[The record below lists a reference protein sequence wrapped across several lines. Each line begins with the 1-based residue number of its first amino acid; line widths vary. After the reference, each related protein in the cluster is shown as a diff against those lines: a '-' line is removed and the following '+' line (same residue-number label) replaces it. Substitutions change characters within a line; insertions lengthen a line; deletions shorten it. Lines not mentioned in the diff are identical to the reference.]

1 MSLESEGTIMAFSL
15 KSLTSLFAGFDFVG
29 EATKA
34 ITISESLGPL
44 LMKAAAD
51 GYAAASAPNPKSI
64 IAVLSDIE
72 AFIPA
77 AHDALT
83 ANNVHVVASVGGT
96 AVQTPES
103 ATASAT
109 AVAPPAQVAAE
120 AASLAESTSALDS
133 NPNPS

>member
-1 MSLESEGTIMAFSL
+1 MAFSL
-15 KSLTSLFAGFDFVG
+15 KSLTGLFSGFDFVG

-34 ITISESLGPL
+34 VTISESLGPL

-64 IAVLSDIE
+64 IQVLADIE

-83 ANNVHVVASVGGT
+83 ANNVHVVTSAGGT

-103 ATASAT
+103 AQDSTAAQL
-109 AVAPPAQVAAE
+109 AAPAGLELPNPAAE
-120 AASLAESTSALDS
+120 VSTV
-133 NPNPS
+133 

>member
-1 MSLESEGTIMAFSL
+1 MAFSL
-15 KSLTSLFAGFDFVG
+15 KSLTSIFTNFDFFG

-34 ITISESLGPL
+34 VTIAESLGPL

-64 IAVLSDIE
+64 IQVLADIE
-72 AFIPA
+72 KLVPA

-83 ANNVHVVASVGGT
+83 ANNVHVVQAAGGT

-103 ATASAT
+103 TAASASAIEVAQPTPVSEEQFQPEPQT
-109 AVAPPAQVAAE
+109 A
-120 AASLAESTSALDS
+120 
-133 NPNPS
+133 